1 MTDQATLELWT
12 GLARV
17 LVDQANLTSDREEKQ
32 LATEMAAMATDFANR
47 RYQDSVNELAGRFT
61 V

>member
-17 LVDQANLTSDREEKQ
+17 LVDQAHVTDDREEKQ
-32 LATEMAAMATDFANR
+32 LATELAAMALDFVGKR
-47 RYQDSVNELAGRFT
+47 SDQTLRELVDMR
-61 V
+61 